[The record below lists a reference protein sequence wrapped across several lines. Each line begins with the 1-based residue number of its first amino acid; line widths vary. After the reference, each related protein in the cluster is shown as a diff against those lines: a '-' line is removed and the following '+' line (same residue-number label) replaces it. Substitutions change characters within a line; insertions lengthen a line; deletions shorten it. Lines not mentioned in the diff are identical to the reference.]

1 MKELYQALAQ
11 AQKDLT
17 KLGKK
22 GKGNRSKYVKCDDVI
37 AASRECL
44 LGAGLLPL
52 VVNPR
57 LEELATS
64 IDNNGEVIRQL
75 VLCRTLE
82 IVHLETGK
90 VLSINQRWPVVT
102 DKRMPLDHAT
112 AAADSFGLTY
122 LFRGLLLFERGEED
136 DKRVH
141 GEPKKETYVNRE
153 GKKPSKNEA
162 VYVKNTATSTTPPIE
177 EATKAIVVRAAQ
189 VFASSTVAATL
200 TKSGWVDSIL
210 PAAELEAA
218 YNDEVIPRQ
227 MLRDLYSSCVEYS
240 GKDRTLST
248 WKTLGV
254 VPGETKTI
262 NGAKAFELALSTIKE
277 STK

>member
-52 VVNPR
+52 IVNPR

-90 VLSINQRWPVVT
+90 VLSIAQRWPVVT

-141 GEPKKETYVNRE
+141 GEDRSEPRPAPAPKP
-153 GKKPSKNEA
+153 KPPT
-162 VYVKNTATSTTPPIE
+162 V
-177 EATKAIVVRAAQ
+177 TKATEA
-189 VFASSTVAATL
+189 FDSSTVAKAL

-218 YNDEVIPRQ
+218 YHDEVIPRQ
-227 MLRDLYSSCVEYS
+227 MLRDLYQSCIEYS
-240 GKDRTLST
+240 GKDKTIST
-248 WKTLGV
+248 WTKLGV

-262 NGAKAFELALSTIKE
+262 SGAQAFDLALQSI
-277 STK
+277 S

>member
-1 MKELYQALAQ
+1 MKQLYQALAQ

-52 VVNPR
+52 IVNPR

-141 GEPKKETYVNRE
+141 GEPREESRPAPAPKPKPKPPTVTKE
-153 GKKPSKNEA
+153 A
-162 VYVKNTATSTTPPIE
+162 
-177 EATKAIVVRAAQ
+177 KA
-189 VFASSTVAATL
+189 FDSSTVAATL

-210 PAAELEAA
+210 PGAEIEAA

-248 WKTLGV
+248 WKRLGV

-262 NGAKAFELALSTIKE
+262 NGAKCFELALSTI
-277 STK
+277 STIS